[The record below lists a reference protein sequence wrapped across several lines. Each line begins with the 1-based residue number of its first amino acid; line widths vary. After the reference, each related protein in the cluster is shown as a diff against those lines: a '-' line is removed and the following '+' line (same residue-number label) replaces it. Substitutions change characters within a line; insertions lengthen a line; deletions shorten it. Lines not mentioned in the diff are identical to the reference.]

1 MPSVT
6 PHKKFM
12 RIALAQALKGARKG
26 EGGPF
31 GCCITKGSRLIARAH
46 NTVLKDKNP
55 TAHAEIN
62 AIQRAA
68 RVLKTHNLTG
78 CHLYTT
84 TEPCPMCFG
93 AIHWA
98 RIDLLIYGTDTKE
111 VAKIGFNELAL
122 GTAKLKRLGKSNV
135 KIKKNFLQ
143 QECRSLLRAWK
154 TLPHKEIY

>member
-1 MPSVT
+1 
-6 PHKKFM
+6 M

-31 GCCITKGSRLIARAH
+31 GCCIVKGSRLIARAH
-46 NTVLKDKNP
+46 NTVLKDKDP

-62 AIQRAA
+62 AIQRAT

-78 CHLYTT
+78 CYLYTT

-98 RIDLLIYGTDTKE
+98 KIDLLIYGTDIKE
-111 VAKIGFNELAL
+111 VAKLGFNELTL

-143 QECRSLLRAWK
+143 QECRGLLRTWK